1 MKQVNTS
8 IYPALFISL
17 MVLFVLAG
25 CAAGNKQQSLQ
36 IMDNGTVYDVEQ
48 ELYWQQ
54 GHSRR
59 MTTAAEA
66 QEYVDSLRLGGYD
79 DWRLPTRAEFHNL
92 FFSYDFGKVDKKQAD
107 LNLETNYWIHD
118 NDGKSVPGSWEKADT
133 CCIVR
138 EFHYAKKGFVRAVR
152 P

>member
-1 MKQVNTS
+1 MKATGFNIFSTLPV
-8 IYPALFISL
+8 ALV
-17 MVLFVLAG
+17 VLFVLSG
-25 CAAGNKQQSLQ
+25 CAANGPQSLQ

-59 MTTAAEA
+59 VATVAEA
-66 QEYVDSLRLGGYD
+66 QEYVNALRLGGHD

-92 FFSYDFGKVDKKQAD
+92 FFSYDFGKVDKNQAD
-107 LNLETNYWIHD
+107 LNLETNYWIQD
-118 NDGKSVPGSWEKADT
+118 NDGKIVPGSWEKADT

-138 EFHYAKKGFVRAVR
+138 EFNYAKKGFVRAVR